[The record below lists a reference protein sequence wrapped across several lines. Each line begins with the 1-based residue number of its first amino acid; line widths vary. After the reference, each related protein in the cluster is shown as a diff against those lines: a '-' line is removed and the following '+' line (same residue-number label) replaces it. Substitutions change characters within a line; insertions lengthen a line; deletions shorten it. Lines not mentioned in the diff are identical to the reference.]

1 MLRVKHESGKSFLEE
16 NFFNFE
22 SNVAAPVFSF
32 FFFLLSFLVLFFVVE
47 LFRKEEF
54 EISAN
59 C

>member
-1 MLRVKHESGKSFLEE
+1 MKVGNHFWKIISLILRAMLLLLFFL
-16 NFFNFE
+16 
-22 SNVAAPVFSF
+22 F

>member
-1 MLRVKHESGKSFLEE
+1 MKVGNHFWKIISIY
-16 NFFNFE
+16 FE